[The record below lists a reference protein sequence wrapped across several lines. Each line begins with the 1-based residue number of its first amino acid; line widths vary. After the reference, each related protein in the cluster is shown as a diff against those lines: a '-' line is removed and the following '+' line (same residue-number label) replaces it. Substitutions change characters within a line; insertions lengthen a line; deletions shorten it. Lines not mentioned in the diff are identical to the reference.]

1 MIALDD
7 NEKLSINNVL
17 EVIIGVGT
25 LHPRVFLLIL
35 TMSNIVLCSA
45 FKHRTDWCSISCLL
59 YLLIICFQIIVSQ
72 YYNYDINI
80 SPIIWLPLFP
90 VE

>member
-25 LHPRVFLLIL
+25 LHPRVFLLL
-35 TMSNIVLCSA
+35 SNHCLSVLQLRYQYQSNNLATA
-45 FKHRTDWCSISCLL
+45 FPCRVTI
-59 YLLIICFQIIVSQ
+59 QQ
-72 YYNYDINI
+72 
-80 SPIIWLPLFP
+80 
-90 VE
+90 